1 MDEGRPSSITTAALR
16 PLRGGD
22 DVAEVTWRRTVC
34 DGGGRGAMWEAS
46 RKAGHASPCGDML
59 PLWGHASPLPRRAA
73 TGTVVTRAW
82 RGKQLGA
89 CRRARRPALAAA
101 VALFGRHPNGRHDG
115 RMVIEI
121 KTRSRRGRRQGVR
134 AGRPP
139 TSWHDT
145 ERARERSRERSREGV
160 GVTWS

>member
-1 MDEGRPSSITTAALR
+1 M
-16 PLRGGD
+16 
-22 DVAEVTWRRTVC
+22 AEVTWRRTVC

-46 RKAGHASPCGDML
+46 RKAGHD
-59 PLWGHASPLPRRAA
+59 SPLPRRAA